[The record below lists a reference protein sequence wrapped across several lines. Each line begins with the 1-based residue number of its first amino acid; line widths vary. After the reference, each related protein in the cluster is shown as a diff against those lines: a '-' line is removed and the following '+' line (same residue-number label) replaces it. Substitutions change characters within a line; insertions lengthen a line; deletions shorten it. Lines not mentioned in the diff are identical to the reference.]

1 MEPIKKQEV
10 LGKCF
15 KVYGT
20 AENPLFFAK
29 DVAEWI
35 EIKQPS
41 VMLQNVD
48 EDEKILLNNT
58 VISNHTISA
67 GNPTKWF
74 LTENGLY
81 EVLMLSRK
89 PIAKQFKKEVKKILH
104 EIRMTG
110 GYTVPKT
117 FEQALRLAADQQK
130 QIAELKPKADV
141 YDDYVERGQFC
152 NFRDA
157 ANYLRVSQTELMDL
171 LKSKYIY
178 KNSVGEYRN
187 YAEYSELFILRPF
200 EKGKNRTGQQLLL
213 TIAGLNYFGRI
224 LSERHLERQQ
234 EIMNSAMDAAK
245 SLMEG
250 MQEICPV
257 NCRVTA

>member
-1 MEPIKKQEV
+1 MELIKKQDV

-20 AENPLFFAK
+20 AENPLFLAK
-29 DVAEWI
+29 DVAEWL
-35 EIKQPS
+35 EHS
-41 VMLQNVD
+41 DVSTMLRNVD
-48 EDEKILLNNT
+48 EDEKVTNIVCTLGGKQN
-58 VISNHTISA
+58 A
-67 GNPTKWF
+67 WF

-130 QIAELKPKADV
+130 QIAKLKPKADV
-141 YDDYVERGQFC
+141 YDGYVERGQFC

-200 EKGKNRTGQQLLL
+200 EKGKDRAGQQLLL

-224 LSERHLERQQ
+224 LSEKHQERQQ

-245 SLMEG
+245 TLMEG
-250 MQEICPV
+250 MQGLCPV